1 MQNNNFH
8 KKHLRGSSS
17 LQETEKRP
25 DESVT
30 LPVLKRRN
38 RSKELQTDKS
48 ESVSDNW
55 VRGLRAIKQTSK
67 DQDREDQRREL
78 TAQESNPHQTKGG
91 QSDDERPWQDDG
103 GESAEVV

>member
-38 RSKELQTDKS
+38 RSKELPTDTS
-48 ESVSDNW
+48 ESVLDNW
-55 VRGLRAIKQTSK
+55 VRGLRSIRENQK
-67 DQDREDQRREL
+67 DSLRGDQREEL
-78 TAQESNPHQTKGG
+78 TAQEHDTGS
-91 QSDDERPWQDDG
+91 QSDDERWQDDG
-103 GESAEVV
+103 GESGEVV